1 MTLVALSP
9 APTAVPSA
17 TVTANRSASATGFG
31 ALMTDA
37 NASLTAAAMLAV
49 SAAAGPADS
58 PGKDT
63 APKTADSAGDPVSAP
78 ATEQPAQGALPA
90 SVLPIAEPLVVPT
103 MVPLV
108 VPTMVPLVVPTM
120 VPALAPPAARA
131 MTDSSSTM
139 SPASSAVPTA
149 VAAGALAATVT
160 VSADTAASSHASR
173 LPVSTPPTSTPLSTS
188 LFSPASVSPAVAS
201 FTASTL
207 LEARTKPIAVTADA
221 LAGPI
226 AASPARLE
234 MIASP
239 IAASAPLPT
248 QNTPFAGQFA
258 RPIFTLATAGPGS
271 HTMTISVTPDSLGPV
286 VVRAHVGPEG
296 IRVELFAP
304 TDLGRDAIRAI
315 LPDLRKDLA
324 GTGVGAN
331 LDLSSQNQPSEAG
344 DRRGDGAPRS
354 ERSYVVPPRIVSDD
368 DDNVAA
374 APRRILTASSIDVL
388 A

>member
-90 SVLPIAEPLVVPT
+90 SVLPIAE
-103 MVPLV
+103 
-108 VPTMVPLVVPTM
+108 PLVVPTM